1 MQNVSGFGLSA
12 QILASN
18 TFPAGFTITQFADD
32 SDPLDAPD
40 ITVGD
45 TGIGLNGDFL
55 VWNKPTGIEVAFAI
69 IPSTEDD
76 KNLEALLDANRVGKN
91 KSGARD
97 EISVILTY
105 PDGSRANCGPG
116 IIVVGPAAKSVSSQG
131 RYKTRI
137 YRFRFESIS
146 KSNAPVA

>member
-1 MQNVSGFGLSA
+1 MQNISGFGFSA
-12 QILASN
+12 QILASK

-32 SDPLDAPD
+32 ADPLDVPD
-40 ITVGD
+40 LTVGD
-45 TGIGLNGDFL
+45 TAMGLNGDFL

-69 IPSTEDD
+69 IASTDDD

-97 EISVILTY
+97 EVSVVLTY

-116 IIVVGPAAKSVSSQG
+116 IIVVGPGAKSVSSQG
-131 RYKTRI
+131 RYKSRI

-146 KSNAPVA
+146 KSNTPAA